1 VDDILKRLGNVEA
14 SVGEL
19 KVQVRVI
26 AATITHLAT
35 AASMTEIK
43 AAVVGVSSIIPYLA
57 TKEDVLSTKADVL
70 SMETTI
76 IKWIIATV
84 LTSVGVA
91 FAIARFVH

>member
-1 VDDILKRLGNVEA
+1 MDDILKRLGNVEA

-26 AATITHLAT
+26 AATIPHLAT

-57 TKEDVLSTKADVL
+57 TKEDVLS
-70 SMETTI
+70 METTI

>member
-1 VDDILKRLGNVEA
+1 MDDILKRLGNVEA

-19 KVQVRVI
+19 KVQVGVI
-26 AATITHLAT
+26 AATIPHLAT
-35 AASMTEIK
+35 AASVAEIK
-43 AAVVGVSSIIPYLA
+43 AMVVGVSSIIPYLA
-57 TKEDVLSTKADVL
+57 TKGELSTKADVL

-76 IKWIIATV
+76 IQWIIATV